1 VVLTR
6 ETAMSG
12 NSDSSQDELVVRT
25 DVTAGANG
33 EETQHSEE
41 LVVRTDITA
50 GGQMQNHAEGLVA
63 R

>member
-1 VVLTR
+1 
-6 ETAMSG
+6 MSG